1 LSNILFFIYSY
12 IIIPWLIIFLKVIS
26 LFNKK
31 IKQGLEGRRE
41 TWSILEKGNLSES
54 KVILIHCASLGEYE
68 QIKPIINKLKT
79 ENKQHRIILSFFSPS
94 GFNRANDELVDMIIY
109 LPYDLPYSMK
119 RFFRMIHAEVL
130 ILAGY
135 DVWPNA
141 IKWANKF
148 SVTTIIVSARLRA
161 GSHRLRPIFSI
172 MHRAVYGL
180 LDKVLTV
187 SEGDSIRFNKLGVKE
202 SALEVLGN
210 SRYDQ
215 VIQRKGEAVPNQDKI
230 ANILRDKIVLVLGS
244 VWDTDISLILD
255 PIINRIKEST
265 KLSII
270 IVPHEPEDK
279 ILNLIE
285 SKFAEANIGFVR
297 SSNIISDNDRIN
309 AIVIDEIG
317 YLAGL
322 YKFAHIA
329 YMGGGFGPG
338 IHNVMEPA
346 VYGVPVIHGPR
357 LNSSETVE
365 FLDDSGGGYLVET
378 QEQFN
383 SIFIKLIA
391 DEEFREKSGLA
402 AENVVI
408 ERAGATEKT
417 VKVIQSYLT

>member
-1 LSNILFFIYSY
+1 
-12 IIIPWLIIFLKVIS
+12 
-26 LFNKK
+26 
-31 IKQGLEGRRE
+31 
-41 TWSILEKGNLSES
+41 
-54 KVILIHCASLGEYE
+54 
-68 QIKPIINKLKT
+68 
-79 ENKQHRIILSFFSPS
+79 
-94 GFNRANDELVDMIIY
+94 M
-109 LPYDLPYSMK
+109 
-119 RFFRMIHAEVL
+119 
-130 ILAGY
+130 
-135 DVWPNA
+135 
-141 IKWANKF
+141 
-148 SVTTIIVSARLRA
+148 
-161 GSHRLRPIFSI
+161 
-172 MHRAVYGL
+172 
-180 LDKVLTV
+180 LTV

-215 VIQRKGEAVPNQDKI
+215 VIQRKGEAVPNEDKI

-322 YKFAHIA
+322 YKFAHLA

-383 SIFIKLIA
+383 SIFSKLIA